1 MSARKMSTA
10 RTPLKLVMP
19 KYSKISKMPKFANVA
34 KMYMPKFQSYILN
47 SCSEKGK
54 NMKKNFV
61 HLLLNQKIT
70 ISVSRDCITNIFLP
84 RYDEVFSNRSAAH

>member
-1 MSARKMSTA
+1 MSTA
-10 RTPLKLVMP
+10 RTPLKLVML

-54 NMKKNFV
+54 NMK
-61 HLLLNQKIT
+61 IW